1 MKAGFSSLHNCLL
14 KSDCSADGLNVE
26 STHIIEQKSPSLPL
40 YMYNKIVEPK

>member
-14 KSDCSADGLNVE
+14 KSDCSADGLNV
-26 STHIIEQKSPSLPL
+26 STRIIEQKSPSLSL